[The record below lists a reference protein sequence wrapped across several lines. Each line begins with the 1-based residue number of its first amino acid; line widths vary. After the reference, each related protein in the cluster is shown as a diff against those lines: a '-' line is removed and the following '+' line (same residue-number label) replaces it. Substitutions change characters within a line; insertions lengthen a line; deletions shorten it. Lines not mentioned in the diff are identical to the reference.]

1 MLTNLSDY
9 SLSEYGNMI
18 ADKTRMDPYAYALK
32 AAIRPDSVVLD
43 IGAATGI
50 HALLACKFGA
60 RQVYAI
66 ESSEAIH
73 LAREVARI
81 NGFAERIRLIQGLS
95 TRVSLPEPA
104 DIIVSDL
111 RGTLPLFGQH
121 IPAIIDAR
129 QRHLAAGGTLIPRRD
144 TLWAALVEA
153 RNVYHDLIEPWQLP
167 YGLDMAPVKQL
178 VLNSWDTT
186 GTETIRPGNLLT
198 EAQLW
203 ATLDYD
209 SIEDPNVANSSL
221 VYEARRDGTAHG
233 WLIWFDAVLTETIG
247 FSNGPG
253 ADRIAEVYGRAFF
266 PLLEPV
272 PIAEGDPI
280 NLSIGAELVGQEYV
294 WRWRTR
300 FLSSAEPGSL
310 KADFDQSNAVD
321 DSLYTE
327 QLSEYI
333 TNSRP
338 SLSQDGE
345 IDHFILGKMDGR
357 ATVKEIAQQLQSK
370 FPDHF
375 LDEPEAIRYVY
386 EIGRQYEF

>member
-1 MLTNLSDY
+1 MLSNLSDY

-32 AAIRPDSVVLD
+32 AAITPDSIVLD

-66 ESSEAIH
+66 EPSEAIH

-81 NGFAERIRLIQGLS
+81 NGFAERIQLIQGLS
-95 TRVSLPEPA
+95 SHFSLPEPA

-111 RGTLPLFGQH
+111 RGALPLFGQH
-121 IPAIIDAR
+121 IPSIVDAR
-129 QRHLAAGGTLIPRRD
+129 QRHLAAGGQLIPRRD

-153 RNVYHDLIEPWQLP
+153 RNVYRDLIEPWQSP
-167 YGLDMAPVKQL
+167 YGLDMALVKQL

-186 GTETIRPGNLLT
+186 GTETIRPRNLLT

-209 SIEDPNVANSSL
+209 SIEDPNVAKSNM

-233 WLIWFDAVLTETIG
+233 WLLWFDAELTEDIG

-266 PLLEPV
+266 PLLEPIPV
-272 PIAEGDPI
+272 VAGDSI
-280 NLSIGAELVGQEYV
+280 NLSIEAKLVGQEYI
-294 WRWRTR
+294 WRWHTR
-300 FLSSAEPGSL
+300 FLSPAEPGGL
-310 KADFDQSNAVD
+310 KTEFDQSSAND
-321 DSLYTE
+321 DSLSTG
-327 QLSEYI
+327 QLSEHI

-338 SLSQDGE
+338 SLGLDGE
-345 IDHFILGKMDGR
+345 IDHFILGKMNGR
-357 ATVKEIAQQLQSK
+357 TTVKEIVKQLQVR
-370 FPDHF
+370 FPAH
-375 LDEPEAIRYVY
+375 LQDEPEAIRYVY
-386 EIGRQYEF
+386 EIGRQYKR